1 MGRLQ
6 TCVCVRA
13 HVHVSTC
20 AHTRVHAFS
29 QGEGLRASLDPRQAR
44 SLRRVEDS
52 AAALLKCSA
61 GLGGSRFWHGAGD
74 RGCRAGAHREERK
87 GLPLHQKQKATP
99 LQRRECLTLPLGSP
113 YAAGFPSFL
122 WPKYFWPETEKGGLR
137 RALLAHANTKQMRK
151 PSSKSWAEWPL
162 CACPLHTPRPRPA
175 RHPNDHRPAKA
186 ATGTKQIGLFLLN
199 IQNILHDLRF
209 LQVRNLTHGV
219 DYLQ

>member
-6 TCVCVRA
+6 TCVRA
-13 HVHVSTC
+13 RACTCEHVC
-20 AHTRVHAFS
+20 AHTSTRVFPGRGPAGFIGS
-29 QGEGLRASLDPRQAR
+29 
-44 SLRRVEDS
+44 
-52 AAALLKCSA
+52 SA
-61 GLGGSRFWHGAGD
+61 GSQPQKGRGQCSRAGPGGSRFWHGAGD

-186 ATGTKQIGLFLLN
+186 ATGTEKIGLFLLN
-199 IQNILHDLRF
+199 IQNILHDSRF

>member
-6 TCVCVRA
+6 TCVCARA
-13 HVHVSTC
+13 CTCEHVC
-20 AHTRVHAFS
+20 AHTSTRVFPGRGPAGFIGSSAGS
-29 QGEGLRASLDPRQAR
+29 QPQKGRGQ
-44 SLRRVEDS
+44 
-52 AAALLKCSA
+52 CSA
-61 GLGGSRFWHGAGD
+61 GPGGSRFWHGAGD
-74 RGCRAGAHREERK
+74 QGCRAGAHREERK

-99 LQRRECLTLPLGSP
+99 LQRHECLILPLGSP

-186 ATGTKQIGLFLLN
+186 ATGTEQIGLFLLN

>member
-6 TCVCVRA
+6 TCVCARA
-13 HVHVSTC
+13 GTCEHVC
-20 AHTRVHAFS
+20 AHTSTRVFPGRGPAGFIGS
-29 QGEGLRASLDPRQAR
+29 
-44 SLRRVEDS
+44 
-52 AAALLKCSA
+52 SA
-61 GLGGSRFWHGAGD
+61 GSQPQKGRGQCSRAQVQRGAG
-74 RGCRAGAHREERK
+74 RLEILARCRRPGVPGGAHREERK

-186 ATGTKQIGLFLLN
+186 ATGTEQIGLFLLN